1 MTETGRSP
9 KRGPPTRPSDAVRR
23 DQQALEAAAL
33 FFQYYREG
41 ANYLERTYDFVER
54 VGIEKVRKESVYA
67 PDAVKTG
74 LLERLRKSKE
84 HSSDAWLER
93 DTPRNPTQFVQI
105 KPLEEVFA

>member
-1 MTETGRSP
+1 
-9 KRGPPTRPSDAVRR
+9 
-23 DQQALEAAAL
+23 
-33 FFQYYREG
+33 
-41 ANYLERTYDFVER
+41 
-54 VGIEKVRKESVYA
+54 VYA